1 MHQAN
6 TAIGRF
12 GRGMTQTGIACMVA
26 AAITAIGVREPVP
39 AVLMLAGS
47 AFALLGLLLAPRSG

>member
-1 MHQAN
+1 MHHAN

-39 AVLMLAGS
+39 AVLMIAGS
-47 AFALLGLLLAPRSG
+47 VFALLGVLLAPRSG